1 MITLVLDRILV
12 AAGIAALM
20 VAAVSGRLVDA
31 FPQLGVVDVALYGY
45 GACVAC
51 LGLSL
56 LLNAV
61 YPLIRRRLISGS
73 AWAAI
78 GLSIACTLIL
88 YWYGDQGD
96 ALFGIDMVYVLVT
109 CAVLNSL
116 ALLLLVLEPVR
127 LKPLRRQPRAWRMPP
142 QI

>member
-1 MITLVLDRILV
+1 MITLILDRVLV
-12 AAGIAALM
+12 AGGIASLM

-31 FPQLGVVDVALYGY
+31 FPQLGAVDIAFYGY
-45 GACVAC
+45 AACVAF

-56 LLNAV
+56 VLNAL
-61 YPLIRRRLISGS
+61 YPIIRRRLISGT
-73 AWAAI
+73 AWTAI
-78 GLSIACTLIL
+78 GLSVACTLVL

-96 ALFGIDMVYVLVT
+96 ELFGLDMIYVLVT
-109 CAVLNSL
+109 CAILNSL